1 MSIYEEYGELIVQ
14 QEILQAQVNAV
25 RIKINT
31 DIERKENEKEAKKES
46 RSQENKKSEASQ
58 KVLGPVQQESKKKG

>member
-46 RSQENKKSEASQ
+46 RKNFPK
-58 KVLGPVQQESKKKG
+58 

>member
-46 RSQENKKSEASQ
+46 RSQENKKSVIEYGKSLREDRN
-58 KVLGPVQQESKKKG
+58 K